1 MPLVYKK
8 AGNVEHCQLIIR
20 TLHRPN
26 FVRINFSE
34 RTKLNEIM
42 KKKQLVAAILL
53 TMKIKIVQITL
64 AFIFCSSLYASEIS
78 GQEILDKKVS
88 ISAENLTLSK
98 VLSKVQKQTGV
109 KFLYSPNTIEA
120 DRRISFSIADKTLG
134 VFITEVIKP
143 LSIDYKIVNDQI
155 LLFPATTASQNN
167 MEGNS
172 GQGIQNT
179 QTTTSP
185 AVENIVTGTV
195 NDDKGMPLFG
205 ATVMVRS
212 GPITTTDKAGKF
224 RLDIGASSA
233 VLMISYTGFITQE
246 INVTAN
252 QSITVTLVIAESNL
266 DAVVVTGYTK
276 QSKRDVTG
284 AVSTVNADVVAR
296 TPVTDVGSVLQG
308 RVAGVSV
315 DAQGG
320 PGNTA
325 VVRIRGFGSNGNNDV
340 LYVIDGVQMRGGS
353 NLVNPNDIETIT
365 ILKDP
370 SNTALYGAQGGNGV
384 IVITTKTGKR
394 GASPKLEYNGY
405 VSWETPTNYPKSL
418 SPQEYADTYWNYL
431 KNSGLPLN
439 SQFYGTG
446 TTPALPD
453 YIIERTGLPVLIAA
467 EGSAAVNPA
476 LYNLNS
482 YRILKT
488 NKQGTDWFRSVFD
501 QSFSHSHQLTL
512 SGATDKSNYSLGM
525 GYLNN
530 EGTVLGTY
538 FTRYSARINTE
549 FRPATWLRI
558 GENIQFSYTQ
568 GSGLSNGNHNP
579 QGLIGDLYQRST
591 LIPMF
596 DIMGNYSGPKDFAST
611 AALRP
616 GGNNPVLGQT
626 SGRDQGGGYNAG
638 VIGSAFIAI
647 EPMKNLIFESK
658 IGIQFYPYSYRY
670 FIDTFPQNVFSA
682 TYNQFTEGGG
692 YSSDIRWTN
701 KLSYEIRFRGIHK
714 ISAFAAYESSKAKS
728 RYSQGTVTDLPY
740 TTAGYLNLTNGV
752 FNPTIPMSGGS
763 GYENS
768 ISIFGNVNYT
778 LMDKYLFGFVARRD
792 GSSKFGPLNRYGNFF
807 SYSGG
812 WRISKEKFMGDI
824 SWLNDLKIRA
834 AYGEN
839 GNNAI
844 PPDLYVDRYTLS
856 GYVNYSSYDLNG
868 TNNSAFTGAG
878 LYQLGNPY
886 IHWETNKTTNIGF
899 DAALFRSKLNIS
911 FSWFNRIT
919 KDLLAVPPI
928 TGLRGDALAPFEN
941 IMEFSNKGIEL
952 ELTYN
957 GHIGDISYDIG
968 FNMATYRNNVNFI
981 SNDSA
986 AHIDGNAYNPTA
998 FSLTRSV
1005 VGMPVSTF
1013 FGYIQEGIFQSA
1025 DDYTKYAVEHNGLTA
1040 ATAAG
1045 HLKFRDLNNDKKIND
1060 DDRTFIGN
1068 PHPKFSYGFNLNLGY
1083 KNFDLG
1089 VFLQGVA
1096 GNKIFNYWR
1105 VNSVFPGA
1113 QGAGANDTWSTT
1125 NTDAKLP
1132 IWNNITSSDAAPSSF
1147 FIEDGSYLR
1156 LKSLQI
1162 GYTLSPKKAFNKIR
1176 IYLQGYNLATF
1187 TKYTG
1192 IDPEISTGSATNIGV
1207 DFGGNYP
1214 ISKKFVLGVNFGL

>member
-1 MPLVYKK
+1 VVNKK
-8 AGNVEHCQLIIR
+8 AGNVEHCQLII
-20 TLHRPN
+20 TPYTGAN
-26 FVRINFSE
+26 FVRIILSKNE
-34 RTKLNEIM
+34 QNLNKSM
-42 KKKQLVAAILL
+42 KKKQLVAIIRIGMRITIIQLTLTFIL
-53 TMKIKIVQITL
+53 
-64 AFIFCSSLYASEIS
+64 CGSLYATDAK
-78 GQEILDKKVS
+78 GQEILDKKVT
-88 ISAENLTLSK
+88 IFADNMEVRK

-109 KFLYSPNTIEA
+109 KFLYSSNTIQA
-120 DRRISFSIADKTLG
+120 DRKISFSVTDKKLG
-134 VFITEVIKP
+134 EFINEIIRP
-143 LSIDYKIVNDQI
+143 LSISYKIVDGQI
-155 LLFPATTASQNN
+155 LLFP
-167 MEGNS
+167 GNS
-172 GQGIQNT
+172 SGSTDEGSNIQPG
-179 QTTTSP
+179 TTDMQLAP
-185 AVENIVTGTV
+185 VPDNIVTGIIT
-195 NDDKGMPLFG
+195 DDKGVPLAG
-205 ATVMVRS
+205 ATIMVKSKRS
-212 GPITTTDKAGKF
+212 LITTTDNEGRFKI
-224 RLDIGASSA
+224 DIGTNAA
-233 VLMISYTGFITQE
+233 VLVVSYTGFATQE

-252 QSITVTLVIAESNL
+252 KDVSIKLSVAENSLDTVI
-266 DAVVVTGYTK
+266 VTGYSK

-284 AVSTVNADVVAR
+284 AVSTVSADVVAK
-296 TPVTDVGSVLQG
+296 TPVADVGSVLQG

-320 PGNTA
+320 PGSTA

-365 ILKDP
+365 VLKDP

-394 GASPKLEYNGY
+394 GNAAKLEYNGY
-405 VSWETPTNYPKSL
+405 TSWETPTNYPKSL
-418 SPQEYADTYWNYL
+418 SPQEYADAYWVYL
-431 KNSGLPLN
+431 KNSGLPLT
-439 SQFYGTG
+439 SQFYGSG
-446 TTPALPD
+446 ATPVLPD
-453 YIIERTGLPVLIAA
+453 YFIERTGLPVLVAA
-467 EGSAAVNPA
+467 EGSAAINPA

-482 YRILKT
+482 YRILKA

-530 EGTVLGTY
+530 EGTLMGTY
-538 FTRYSARINTE
+538 FTRYSLRVNTE
-549 FRPATWLRI
+549 FRPAKWLKL
-558 GENIQFSYTQ
+558 GENVQFAFTQ
-568 GSGLSNGNHNP
+568 SAGVANGNHNP
-579 QGLIGDLYQRST
+579 QGFLGDLYQRSP

-596 DIMGNYSGPKDFAST
+596 DVAGNYSGPNDFTST
-611 AALRP
+611 VALRP
-616 GGNNPVLGQT
+616 GGNNPVLGQSS
-626 SGRDQGGGYNAG
+626 SGNDKSGGYNAG
-638 VIGSAFIAI
+638 MIGSAFIAI
-647 EPMKNLIFESK
+647 EPIKNLIFESK
-658 IGIQFYPYSYRY
+658 IGVQFYPYNYHY

-682 TYNQFTEGGG
+682 TYNQFAEGGG
-692 YSSDIRWTN
+692 YSSDLRWTN
-701 KLSYEIRFRGIHK
+701 KLSYEVRLKGIHR
-714 ISAFAAYESSKAKS
+714 ISAFAAYESSEAKS
-728 RYSQGTVTDLPY
+728 RNSQGTVTNLPY
-740 TTAGYLNLTNGV
+740 TTAGYLNLTNGT

-768 ISIFGNVNYT
+768 TSVFGNVNYA

-812 WRISKEKFMGDI
+812 WRIAQEKFMQDI
-824 SWLNDLKIRA
+824 SWLNDLKIRV

-844 PPDLYVDRYTLS
+844 PPDLYLDRYTLS

-868 TNNSAFTGAG
+868 ANDSAFTGAG

-899 DAALFRSKLNIS
+899 DAALFNNKLNVS
-911 FSWFNRIT
+911 FSWFNRVT

-928 TGLRGDALAPFEN
+928 TGIRGDALAPFEN
-941 IMEFSNKGIEL
+941 IMQFSNKGIEL
-952 ELTYN
+952 ELGYN
-957 GHIGDISYDIG
+957 NHFGDVGYDVS
-968 FNMATYRNNVNFI
+968 FNIATYRNNVNYI
-981 SNDSA
+981 SNDSV
-986 AHIDGNAYNPTA
+986 AHIDGNSYAPTA
-998 FSLTRSV
+998 FFLTRSV
-1005 VGMPVSTF
+1005 VGMPVSSF
-1013 FGYIQEGIFQSA
+1013 FGYVQEGIFQSA
-1025 DDYTKYAVEHNGLTA
+1025 DEYTRYDVEHPGLTA
-1040 ATAAG
+1040 ANAPG
-1045 HLKFRDLNNDKKIND
+1045 HFKFKDLNNDKKIND

-1068 PHPKFSYGFNLNLGY
+1068 PHPKFSYGFNLNLNY

-1105 VNSVFPGA
+1105 AYSVFPGA
-1113 QGAGANDTWSTT
+1113 QGEGADDTWSTT

-1132 IWNNITSSDAAPSSF
+1132 IWSNIASSDATPSSF

-1156 LKSLQI
+1156 LKSLQV

-1176 IYLQGYNLATF
+1176 IYVQGYNLATF

-1214 ISKKFVLGVNFGL
+1214 ISRKIVIGVNFGL

>member
-1 MPLVYKK
+1 MQ
-8 AGNVEHCQLIIR
+8 AH
-20 TLHRPN
+20 
-26 FVRINFSE
+26 FVRINFTE

-53 TMKIKIVQITL
+53 TMRITIVHTTL
-64 AFIFCSSLYASEIS
+64 AFIFATSLYATETS
-78 GQEILDKKVS
+78 GQEILDKKFS
-88 ISAENLTLSK
+88 ISAENLSLSK
-98 VLSKVQKQTGV
+98 VLSKIQKQTGV

-120 DRRISFSIADKTLG
+120 DRKISFIAVDKTVG
-134 VFITEVIKP
+134 VFMLEIIRP
-143 LSIDYKIVNDQI
+143 LSIDYKIVNDQV
-155 LLFPATTASQNN
+155 LLFPANAAGKTNTD
-167 MEGNS
+167 GNS
-172 GQGIQNT
+172 GQVIQNT
-179 QTTTSP
+179 QTTGLVL
-185 AVENIVTGTV
+185 VENIVTGTIT
-195 NDDKGMPLFG
+195 DDKGAPLAG
-205 ATVMVRS
+205 ATVMVKS
-212 GPITTTDKAGKF
+212 NKTLITTTDNAGKF
-224 RLDIGASSA
+224 RLDIGSADA
-233 VLMISYTGFITQE
+233 VLVISYTGFSPQE
-246 INVTAN
+246 ISVTAN
-252 QSITVTLVIAESNL
+252 QTVSVKLAIAENSL
-266 DAVVVTGYTK
+266 DAVIITGYSK

-284 AVSTVNADVVAR
+284 AVSTVGADVVAK
-296 TPVTDVGSVLQG
+296 TPVADVGSVLQG

-320 PGNTA
+320 PGSTA

-365 ILKDP
+365 VLKDP

-394 GASPKLEYNGY
+394 GAAPKLEYNGY
-405 VSWETPTNYPKSL
+405 TSWESPTNYPKSL
-418 SPQEYADTYWNYL
+418 SPQQYADAYWNFL
-431 KNSGLPLN
+431 KNSNLPVT
-439 SQFYGTG
+439 SPFYGSG
-446 TTPALPD
+446 PAPVLPD
-453 YIIERTGLPVLIAA
+453 YIIERPGLPVLIAA
-467 EGSAAVNPA
+467 EGSPAVDRN

-488 NKQGTDWFRSVFD
+488 NKVGTDWFRAVFD
-501 QSFSHSHQLTL
+501 PAFSHNHQLSL
-512 SGATDKSNYSLGM
+512 SGATDKSNYSLGV
-525 GYLNN
+525 GYLDN

-538 FTRYSARINTE
+538 FTRYSLRVNTE
-549 FRPATWLRI
+549 FRPTNWLRV

-568 GSGLSNGNHNP
+568 GSGVSNGNHNP
-579 QGLIGDLYQRST
+579 QGLLGDLYQRST
-591 LIPMF
+591 LIPIY
-596 DIMGNYSGPKDFAST
+596 DIAGNYSGPKDFAST

-616 GGNNPVLGQT
+616 GGNNPVLGQST
-626 SGRDQGGGYNAG
+626 GRDKSGGYNAG
-638 VIGSAFIAI
+638 VIGSAFVAI
-647 EPMKNLIFESK
+647 EPIKNLILESK
-658 IGIQFYPYSYRY
+658 AGIQFYPYSYRF

-682 TYNQFTEGGG
+682 SYNQFTEGGG

-701 KLSYEIRFRGIHK
+701 KLSYEIRLKGIHK
-714 ISAFAAYESSKAKS
+714 ISAFAAYEFNKAKS
-728 RYSQGTVTDLPY
+728 RNSQGTVTGLPY
-740 TTAGYLNLTNGV
+740 TTPGYINLTNGT

-768 ISIFGNVNYT
+768 TSIFGNINYA
-778 LMDKYLFGFVARRD
+778 LMDKYLLSFVGRRD

-812 WRISKEKFMGDI
+812 WRVSKEKFMGNI
-824 SWLNDLKIRA
+824 SWLNDLKLRG

-844 PPDLYVDRYTLS
+844 PPDLYLDRYTLS

-878 LYQLGNPY
+878 LYQLGNPE
-886 IHWETNKTTNIGF
+886 IGWETNKTTNIGF
-899 DAALFRSKLNIS
+899 DAAMFRNKLNVS

-952 ELTYN
+952 ELRYN
-957 GHIGDISYDIG
+957 DHIGPVTFEAN
-968 FNMATYRNNVNFI
+968 FNIATYRNNVKYI
-981 SNDSA
+981 SSDTA
-986 AHIDGNAYNPTA
+986 AHLDGNAYAPTA

-1005 VGMPVSTF
+1005 VGMPLSSF
-1013 FGYIQEGIFQSA
+1013 FGYIQEGIFQSSA
-1025 DDYTKYAVEHNGLTA
+1025 EYTSNAVTHPGLSA
-1040 ATAAG
+1040 ATAPG
-1045 HLKFRDLNNDKKIND
+1045 HFKFKDLNKDGKIND
-1060 DDRTFIGN
+1060 ADRTFIGN

-1089 VFLQGVA
+1089 VFLQGVQ

-1105 VNSVFPGA
+1105 AYSVFPGA
-1113 QGAGANDTWSTT
+1113 QGEGANDTWSTT
-1125 NTDAKLP
+1125 NTGAKLP
-1132 IWNNITSSDAAPSSF
+1132 IWNNTPSSDAAPSSF

-1176 IYLQGYNLATF
+1176 IYAQAYNLATF